1 MPKAFRFVNNAAQR
15 EFKSLPEDIQLQFGA
30 DLNAISQDE
39 TPYSA
44 VKNIGSSVGTGAV
57 ELIEN
62 GSPAYRCVY
71 CVKYMDTLFILSA
84 FTKTTNGVDR
94 PAMNTASGRYQEMM
108 HTVREEQAAAKKV
121 AKAATSKAS
130 SRKKKRQ
137 R

>member
-1 MPKAFRFVNNAAQR
+1 MPKVFRFVNNAAQR

-44 VKNIGSSVGTGAV
+44 VKNIGSSVGTGAI

-84 FTKTTNGVDR
+84 FTKTTNSVDR
-94 PAMNTASGRYQEMM
+94 PAMSTASGRYQEMM
-108 HTVREEQAAAKKV
+108 RIVREAKAAAKKV
-121 AKAATSKAS
+121 ANAAIPKAS
-130 SRKKKRQ
+130 GKKNRRKR
-137 R
+137 